1 MPPKIILLSGKGKFS
16 QFVYNGLQDRYPI
29 DKVIIEEDID
39 YDTLLKRRRK
49 KIGRIR
55 VIGQRLFNKYIVKKL
70 MEESKSRVKEII
82 QQYRLNPAK
91 IPRDKIIPIR
101 SVNDNSTIELLQ
113 ELAPDIVLV
122 NGTRIIGKKLL
133 KAIDVPFVNM
143 HSGINPDYRGNGG
156 AYWALVSGE
165 PHKCG
170 STIHMV
176 DEGVD
181 TGTVLYQDTIE
192 VSKQDNYLTYHFI
205 QLAKEI
211 ELVKK
216 ALDDIASNNVKPLT
230 VTGHSRLW
238 YEPTIWAYWYNR
250 IVKRVK

>member
-16 QFVYNGLQDRYPI
+16 QFVYNGLKESWPI

-49 KIGRIR
+49 KIGRLR
-55 VIGQRLFNKYIVKKL
+55 VAGQYLFNKHIIKKL

-91 IPRDKIIPIR
+91 IPQDKIIPIH
-101 SVNDNSTIELLQ
+101 SVNDPSTIELLR

-133 KAIDVPFVNM
+133 QAIPAPFVNL
-143 HSGINPDYRGNGG
+143 HSGINPGYRGNGG
-156 AYWALVSGE
+156 AYWALVNGE

-181 TGTVLYQDTIE
+181 TGAVLYQGTIE
-192 VSKQDNYLTYHFI
+192 VSEQDNYLTYHFI
-205 QLAKEI
+205 QMAKEI

-216 ALDDIASNNVKPLT
+216 AIGDIASNNVKPLT